1 MSANLTPPTAEFPH
15 AHDVGEERID
25 PELLELP
32 DPPRGE
38 RRVTLLVL
46 LVTAL
51 ASVAMAVALRN
62 DAKYSFA
69 DTIPEDLGELA
80 KAPPAAFAQN
90 HYVHGRAVLGGA
102 SALRFERPFQADT
115 FRVSPVQG
123 HPNVWAEVRVREGAE
138 TGRYVP
144 PTEFTGHLVRFDA
157 AGPKQRG
164 LARAVEDATGQKVP
178 EGAWLIVDGEAPS
191 DSKWAVALMMLF
203 SAFAVWNVLSAL
215 KLVRRVSS

>member
-1 MSANLTPPTAEFPH
+1 MTTAEIPH
-15 AHDVGEERID
+15 ALDAGEERID

-46 LVTAL
+46 LATAV
-51 ASVAMAVALRN
+51 ASVAMALALRN

-80 KAPPAAFAQN
+80 KAQPSAFAQN

-102 SALRFERPFQADT
+102 SALRFERPFQSDT

-123 HPNVWAEVRVREGAE
+123 HPNIWAEVRVREGAE

-144 PTEFTGHLVRFDA
+144 PSEFTGHLVRFDA

-164 LARAVEDATGQKVP
+164 LARAIEDATGQKVP

-191 DSKWAVALMMLF
+191 DSKWAVALMAMF
-203 SAFAVWNVLSAL
+203 STFALWNVLSAL
-215 KLVRRVSS
+215 KLVRKVKE